1 MVPDV
6 VGTELGTDGVDGVDV
21 VVDPE
26 LGDGLLPELGD
37 GLLGSGLGSEGVS
50 VVEGRSGTPVMMSS
64 KVPPLHNCSIFPNP
78 NWL

>member
-6 VGTELGTDGVDGVDV
+6 VGTELGTDGLDGVDV

-26 LGDGLLPELGD
+26 LGDGLLPE
-37 GLLGSGLGSEGVS
+37 LGSGLGSEGVS
-50 VVEGRSGTPVMMSS
+50 VVEGRSGTPVMTSS

-78 NWL
+78 NWS